1 MRRKIIIFCSGDSRH
16 RFSTPPH
23 TWVNEGII
31 RLLPNKNIVVL
42 PYNYII
48 NSFMRNTLLRR
59 MNTSLDKVILIVDE
73 AHNLHRFSL
82 HPESQSISIEL
93 LKKAGEEAKIIDIDE
108 ELSFSLMNLYEAL
121 KQKEMKS
128 NEEILAKE
136 IFESIDFSKCFHYG
150 STIQEEKLLKGE
162 TPTSYLLAISD
173 FIELANR
180 KNSIISMN
188 INRILEA
195 IELKRIEIFNKVY
208 SSVSISAT
216 IKPFEAYIKLC
227 NLPENKTIAIETP
240 YPFPTSNFKV
250 FLLND
255 ITTRYK
261 ERNEI
266 LYYKIYKII
275 SSIDFC
281 LRCGGALIAFP
292 SYEMLTQFNE
302 YIEEN
307 DHKFSIETFIEKQ
320 WMSSI
325 EINNLI
331 NNFIDKALNDKA
343 LLFSIMGGRLSEGV
357 DYIANAIKIVAIIGI
372 PYPKPTEKT
381 MMLLKFYEKLFGKK
395 GKLYGYVIPA
405 IWSALQ
411 AAGRGIRSEHDTCLL
426 IFADKRYLKLRKLL
440 PTWISE
446 GIKITNLQKLED
458 EIDNSVSMLY

>member
-1 MRRKIIIFCSGDSRH
+1 LH

-23 TWVNEGII
+23 TWVNEGIAK
-31 RLLPNKNIVVL
+31 LLQEKNIIVTT
-42 PYNYII
+42 YNYII
-48 NSFMRNTLLRR
+48 NEFMRRMLFRR
-59 MNTSLDKVILIVDE
+59 MNARQENVILIIDE

-93 LKKAGEEAKIIDIDE
+93 LKKAGEEAKTIDE
-108 ELSFSLMNLYEAL
+108 ELSFSLINLYEAL

-128 NEEILAKE
+128 DEEILARE
-136 IFESIDFSKCFHYG
+136 IFECIDFSKCFHYG

-173 FIELANR
+173 FIELTS
-180 KNSIISMN
+180 KKDTIVSMN
-188 INRILEA
+188 VDKILEA
-195 IELKRIEIFNKVY
+195 LQLKRIEIFNKVY

-216 IKPFEAYIKLC
+216 IKPFEAYVKLC

-275 SSIDFC
+275 SSCFP
-281 LRCGGALIAFP
+281 LNFGGILIAFP
-292 SYEMLTQFNE
+292 SYELLEDFQKH
-302 YIEEN
+302 IEEKN
-307 DHKFSIETFIEKQ
+307 IKFDAECFIEKR

-325 EINNLI
+325 EINNVYHQ
-331 NNFIDKALNDKA
+331 FIDKALTTKA
-343 LLFSIMGGRLSEGV
+343 YLLCVMGGRLSEGV
-357 DYIANAIKIVAIIGI
+357 DYIANSVKSVIVIGI
-372 PYPKPTEKT
+372 PYAKPSEKT
-381 MMLLKFYEKLFGKK
+381 LELMKYYDKLFGKK
-395 GKLYGYVIPA
+395 GRLYGYIIPA
-405 IWSALQ
+405 IWTSLQ
-411 AAGRGIRSEHDTCLL
+411 ASGRGIRSEEDTCLL
-426 IFADKRYLKLRKLL
+426 IFADKRYMKLRKLL

-446 GIKITNLQKLED
+446 NIQIMNIERLED
-458 EIDNSVSMLY
+458 EVDNSSMMLY

>member
-1 MRRKIIIFCSGDSRH
+1 MYEEEIFYNDYFCTA
-16 RFSTPPH
+16 FQPPPH

-93 LKKAGEEAKIIDIDE
+93 LKKASEEAKTIDE
-108 ELSFSLMNLYEAL
+108 ELAFSLNNLYEAL
-121 KQKEMKS
+121 KQKELK
-128 NEEILAKE
+128 NDEEVLPRE
-136 IFESIDFSKCFHYG
+136 MFETIDFSKCFNYG

-173 FIELANR
+173 FIELTS
-180 KNSIISMN
+180 KKDTIVSMN
-188 INRILEA
+188 VDKILEA
-195 IELKRIEIFNKVY
+195 LQLKRIEIFNKVY

-216 IKPFEAYIKLC
+216 IKPFEAYVKLC

-275 SSIDFC
+275 SSTFP
-281 LRCGGALIAFP
+281 LMYGGVLVAFP
-292 SYEMLTQFNE
+292 SYELLENFQK
-302 YIEEN
+302 YIEDKN
-307 DHKFSIETFIEKQ
+307 YKFDSLMLIERK
-320 WMSSI
+320 WMNSI
-325 EINNLI
+325 EIHALYNE
-331 NNFIDKALNDKA
+331 FIDKALSNKVY
-343 LLFSIMGGRLSEGV
+343 LLTVMGGRLSEGV
-357 DYIANAIKIVAIIGI
+357 DYVANSLKTVIIIGV
-372 PYPKPTEKT
+372 PYAKPSEKQTE
-381 MMLLKFYEKLFGKK
+381 LLKYYEKIFGEK
-395 GKLYGYVIPA
+395 GRLYGYVIPA
-405 IWSALQ
+405 LWTSLQ
-411 AAGRGIRSEHDTCLL
+411 ASGRGIRGPNDVCLL
-426 IFADKRYLKLRKLL
+426 IFADKRYKKLKKLL
-440 PTWISE
+440 PTWINE
-446 GIKITNLQKLED
+446 NIRILDIQKLED
-458 EIDNSVSMLY
+458 EIDNSRMMLY